1 MFLTRAA
8 LAERD
13 CGSVMAAL
21 CQGNNLMCQKYFGIS
36 GILNCV
42 RKICGLA
49 GVTYYQKIWVV
60 CGACCCA
67 SMASLICADDC
78 SAAVAAF
85 ACITPISSIVNAINL
100 AFVLFVIA
108 KIIGLVVLCFRYQ
121 YAKILLLHRVPVSS
135 FLLICCRILRFCNP
149 PMRNIVYKWVIGL
162 IYIVEY

>member
-1 MFLTRAA
+1 MISTQPKEPKRRPWA
-8 LAERD
+8 LFRPVSRHRWMYCVNCVTQKAQWLIFGKRGQPWRSGIVALSGLRSVK
-13 CGSVMAAL
+13 GS
-21 CQGNNLMCQKYFGIS
+21 NLMCQKNFGIS

-49 GVTYYQKIWVV
+49 GVTYYQKNCVV
-60 CGACCCA
+60 CGACWCA
-67 SMASLICADDC
+67 PMASLICADDC

-121 YAKILLLHRVPVSS
+121 
-135 FLLICCRILRFCNP
+135 
-149 PMRNIVYKWVIGL
+149 
-162 IYIVEY
+162 